1 MAFGRGQSQL
11 VKSHHLTT
19 CLQDPAAGTISE
31 SQSTDLFENNFK
43 KKRNQNLATELHS
56 GKKINSYLEL
66 RDVLKPDVISDS
78 SDNNSGFV
86 LAASQL
92 HLTDLIAKRR
102 KLRNASYILGD
113 TKDSEEAHNFNF
125 FY

>member
-31 SQSTDLFENNFK
+31 PQSTDLLK
-43 KKRNQNLATELHS
+43 IINLNLTTELVS
-56 GKKINSYLEL
+56 GKKKLNSYLKL
-66 RDVLKPDVISDS
+66 GDVLKPDVVSDGS
-78 SDNNSGFV
+78 HNNSCFV

-92 HLTDLIAKRR
+92 HLTDLNAKRR
-102 KLRNASYILGD
+102 KLRNSVYILNYI
-113 TKDSEEAHNFNF
+113 KDSEEA
-125 FY
+125 